1 MLIYANL
8 CNVHNGY
15 YSYHTCYKTY
25 IICVCVCVHTC
36 MVLVSCLNKR
46 KRAEFKGIHLLY
58 LECMPSMVL
67 FGKQFLY
74 IPILRPLVPL
84 LLKIFLV

>member
-1 MLIYANL
+1 MQIY
-8 CNVHNGY
+8 V
-15 YSYHTCYKTY
+15 TY
-25 IICVCVCVHTC
+25 IMDIIHIIHAIKHISYVYVCVHTC

-46 KRAEFKGIHLLY
+46 KRAEFKGFHLLY